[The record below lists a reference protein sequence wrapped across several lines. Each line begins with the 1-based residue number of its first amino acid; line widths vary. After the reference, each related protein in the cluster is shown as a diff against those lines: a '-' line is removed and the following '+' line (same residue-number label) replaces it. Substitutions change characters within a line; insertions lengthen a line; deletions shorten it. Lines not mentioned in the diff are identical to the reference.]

1 MIYFHICVSE
11 SRKLLCPCKGPA
23 EIAGTK
29 EEVAATGGGASAM
42 VAAGSAKLALLAT
55 ELELPSPLGR
65 RRLLLE
71 LDLGGDLG
79 VMGVVATGVLAV
91 SLMLE
96 ALDSP
101 PPLLPSLPCGN

>member
-1 MIYFHICVSE
+1 
-11 SRKLLCPCKGPA
+11 
-23 EIAGTK
+23 
-29 EEVAATGGGASAM
+29 M
-42 VAAGSAKLALLAT
+42 VAAGSAKLALFET
-55 ELELPSPLGR
+55 EFELPSPLGR

-71 LDLGGDLG
+71 LDLGGDFG

-96 ALDSP
+96 AQLDSP

>member
-1 MIYFHICVSE
+1 
-11 SRKLLCPCKGPA
+11 
-23 EIAGTK
+23 
-29 EEVAATGGGASAM
+29 M
-42 VAAGSAKLALLAT
+42 VAAGSAKLALLAK

-71 LDLGGDLG
+71 LDLGGDFG

>member
-1 MIYFHICVSE
+1 MSLSQLSECRHIQ
-11 SRKLLCPCKGPA
+11 CPCRAPA

-29 EEVAATGGGASAM
+29 VDAVAATAGGASAI
-42 VAAGSAKLALLAT
+42 VAAGSAKLVLLAT
-55 ELELPSPLGR
+55 EVELSPLGR

-71 LDLGGDLG
+71 LDLGGDFG

-101 PPLLPSLPCGN
+101 PPLLPNLPCGN